1 MCVKWNPEADSHTY
15 SQPIFSNGKGYSST
29 VRNSLIEFLKSG
41 TTLTSHTMYEINLKC
56 IVALNVEIK
65 TKKLIEKL
73 FMILEWSNVSFRY
86 KALAIKE
93 KLHVG
98 FHPNLEKLLL
108 KIYY

>member
-1 MCVKWNPEADSHTY
+1 
-15 SQPIFSNGKGYSST
+15 
-29 VRNSLIEFLKSG
+29 
-41 TTLTSHTMYEINLKC
+41 MYKINLKC

-65 TKKLIEKL
+65 TKKKIEKM

-86 KALAIKE
+86 KTLAIKE

-98 FHPNLEKLLL
+98 FYPNLEKLLL